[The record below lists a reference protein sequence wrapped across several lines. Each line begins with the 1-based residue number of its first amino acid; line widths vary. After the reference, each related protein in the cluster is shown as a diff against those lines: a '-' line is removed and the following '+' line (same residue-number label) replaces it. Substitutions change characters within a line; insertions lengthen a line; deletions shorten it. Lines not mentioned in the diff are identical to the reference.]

1 MKRNFGI
8 ILAASAALFLA
19 ACSDDA
25 PEPGAPTDVSSS
37 SSSVDPSSLQYFQQ
51 TVGDRVFYETNS
63 SRLTGVGQQTLQRQA
78 QWLNQNQGV
87 NAVIEG
93 HADERGTREFNLAL
107 GARRAEAAR
116 SFLIAQGVAANR
128 LRTISYGKE
137 RPEALCSAE
146 NCWSQNRR
154 AVSVIAGAPTS

>member
-1 MKRNFGI
+1 MKSKFGI
-8 ILAASAALFLA
+8 MLAAGAALFLA

-25 PEPGAPTDVSSS
+25 PEPGAPTDVSSAS
-37 SSSVDPSSLQYFQQ
+37 SIDPSSLQYFQQ
-51 TVGDRVFYETNS
+51 TVGDRVFFETDSN
-63 SRLTGVGQQTLQRQA
+63 RLTGVGQQTLQRQA

-93 HADERGTREFNLAL
+93 HADERGTREYNLAL

-116 SFLIAQGVAANR
+116 SFLIAQGVAAAR

-137 RPEALCSAE
+137 RPESLCSAE

-154 AVSVIAGAPTS
+154 AVTVIAGAPTS

>member
-1 MKRNFGI
+1 MAFKFSA
-8 ILAASAALFLA
+8 ILAIGAVAFLA
-19 ACSDDA
+19 ACEPETPDA
-25 PEPGAPTDVSSS
+25 DANAGNGGATT
-37 SSSVDPSSLQYFQQ
+37 VDTSTLQYFQQ
-51 TVGDRVFYETNS
+51 TVGDRVFFQTDS

-78 QWLNQNQGV
+78 QWLNQNQAV

-93 HADERGTREFNLAL
+93 HADERGTREYNLAL

-116 SFLIAQGVAANR
+116 AYLVSLGVAAGR

-154 AVSVIAGAPTS
+154 SVTVLAGAPTS